1 MRNKYKL
8 FLPIVILFLGFSAF
22 AECPSM
28 KEPKLDIHFKYG
40 KIHYINN
47 KSSDEFPATPYSS
60 VMGLT
65 VTSLQNGVNA
75 QSEVKT
81 NPSGGFC
88 VYPRTLKVVIG
99 YPRVDVYIDKKYRPG
114 TCNYKVVKEHENYHA
129 RVQLEGLKFF
139 SGKIKSAYKV
149 ALLKV
154 KPVEISDPSEAMQA
168 NSQIVEQIKAD
179 VQPLLEY
186 VNKRLTEEN
195 MVIDT
200 ETSYEEESRK
210 CPKW

>member
-1 MRNKYKL
+1 
-8 FLPIVILFLGFSAF
+8 
-22 AECPSM
+22 M